1 MKFQEFFFLLFLAY
15 LPTARGSP
23 TGSQVQD
30 IQVQENFEPER
41 VYGKWYDI
49 ATGTTCKWM
58 KQYKDK
64 FNMGT
69 LVLGPGMTSN
79 QISTTSTRLRQGVCT
94 QVSGEY
100 QKTDIPGK
108 YTYYN
113 PSWDVTINS
122 YVVHTN
128 YEEYAIILMQKK
140 SSFGLTITAK
150 LYGRSPELREG
161 LIVDFRQ
168 FAQEMGIPED
178 SIFIMINKGN
188 PAMMRVTAGPPPPL
202 GSTLLMCSDFC
213 RLNKDVGPCMGM
225 NVRFFYNS
233 SSMACETFHYG
244 GCLGNGNNF
253 LSEKKCLQ
261 TCRTE
266 AACRLPIVPGPCQ
279 QPVILWAFDAT
290 QGKCTSFNYGG
301 CQGNGNKFY
310 TEKEC
315 REYCGVPADGMV
327 RPVLSQS

>member
-1 MKFQEFFFLLFLAY
+1 WGQAQSWVALPSLL
-15 LPTARGSP
+15 PRGWP
-23 TGSQVQD
+23 RPQLCPP
-30 IQVQENFEPER
+30 N

-79 QISTTSTRLRQGVCT
+79 QISTTIT
-94 QVSGEY
+94 QNTGTQLGYTVHPGDSAAAVS
-100 QKTDIPGK
+100 
-108 YTYYN
+108 
-113 PSWDVTINS
+113 SWDVTINS

-188 PAMMRVTAGPPPPL
+188 PAMMRVSLQGPLLPL
-202 GSTLLMCSDFC
+202 RDRRAVLPEQEGSNLLMCSDFC

>member
-79 QISTTSTRLRQGVCT
+79 QISTTIT
-94 QVSGEY
+94 QNTGTQLGYTVHPGDSAAAVS
-100 QKTDIPGK
+100 
-108 YTYYN
+108 
-113 PSWDVTINS
+113 SWDVTINS

-178 SIFIMINKGN
+178 SIFIMINKGECV
-188 PAMMRVTAGPPPPL
+188 PSETQPEPKVS
-202 GSTLLMCSDFC
+202 STLLMCSDFC

>member
-1 MKFQEFFFLLFLAY
+1 YCALTTLSHLLSSALA
-15 LPTARGSP
+15 
-23 TGSQVQD
+23 QD
-30 IQVQENFEPER
+30 VGQRHGYR

-79 QISTTSTRLRQGVCT
+79 QISTTITQNTGTQLGYTVEVPTGGCVCI
-94 QVSGEY
+94 SFSAG
-100 QKTDIPGK
+100 
-108 YTYYN
+108 
-113 PSWDVTINS
+113 WDVTINS

-188 PAMMRVTAGPPPPL
+188 PAMMRVSLQGPLLPL
-202 GSTLLMCSDFC
+202 ASGSNLLMCSDFC

-315 REYCGVPADGMV
+315 REYCGVPADADRTG
-327 RPVLSQS
+327 